1 MRLSLAAVVLL
12 SLVAPSRAADPD
24 APVKVAYRNDRLTVH
39 ATNASLPDVL
49 DAIAHT
55 TGAEL
60 HGEPVETPP
69 RDIDVDNLP
78 MQDAMTRILGDQ
90 SFTLTYGEGGA
101 LKRIGLRGG
110 PTAKQL
116 RTDAPDATQGSLNAK
131 AATAAKTID
140 DLIHSGR
147 RYKVPK
153 RLGDKLGSDEV
164 TFEEIAATG
173 VKSDDA
179 GVRGEAQ
186 RASMRL
192 IEAEPEIRNA
202 FVDLL
207 SNVDD
212 AQAAI
217 YLRAIM
223 QDNAREFMG
232 TVAEYAQTPALRT
245 RGQTLQRTLQ

>member
-1 MRLSLAAVVLL
+1 MHAV
-12 SLVAPSRAADPD
+12 
-24 APVKVAYRNDRLTVH
+24 
-39 ATNASLPDVL
+39 NASLPDVL
-49 DAIAHT
+49 DAIAHA

-60 HGEPVETPP
+60 HGEPADAPP
-69 RDIDVDNLP
+69 RDIDVEDLP

-110 PTAKQL
+110 PTANKL
-116 RTDAPDATQGSLNAK
+116 RTDAPDATQGSPLNAK
-131 AATAAKTID
+131 AAKAAKTID
-140 DLIHSGR
+140 AWIHSGR

-173 VKSDDA
+173 VKSDDS

-192 IEAEPEIRNA
+192 IEADPEIRNA

-207 SNVDD
+207 ANVDD
-212 AQAAI
+212 AQAAV

-223 QDNAREFMG
+223 QDNAGEFMG
-232 TVAEYAQTPALRT
+232 TVAEHAQTPALRT
-245 RGQTLQRTLQ
+245 RAQTLQRTLQ